1 VTVDALFWLV
11 PLALALGG
19 FFAMAFLWA
28 VRSGQM
34 EDLDDPPVRML
45 QEDDPHVRPPPRA

>member
-1 VTVDALFWLV
+1 MDALFWLV